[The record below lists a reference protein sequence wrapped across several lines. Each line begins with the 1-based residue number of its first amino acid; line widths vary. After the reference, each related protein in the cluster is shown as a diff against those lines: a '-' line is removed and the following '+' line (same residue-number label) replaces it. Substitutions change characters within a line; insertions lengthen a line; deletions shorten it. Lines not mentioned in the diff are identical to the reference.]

1 MGVSSM
7 QNPVCQRF
15 SEVFR
20 SLCQMWTIKIKIC
33 PAFQAAKKALCEV
46 PPVRLQCTGGKNPKC
61 TLAKWMHRCG
71 VWGYFLPKFVWGILR
86 CPLVILAFL
95 EMIQGNGTSLEL
107 KLSKGKGENWFK
119 KHQERT
125 QNRTSFL
132 ISSYIIIYN
141 HIIYIVTYNHI

>member
-20 SLCQMWTIKIKIC
+20 SLCQMWTIKITFC

-71 VWGYFLPKFVWGILR
+71 DIFSRSLR
-86 CPLVILAFL
+86 HFEVPLGHTCIFGDDSRQRNEPRTEIVAREGREL
-95 EMIQGNGTSLEL
+95 IQKKSGTH
-107 KLSKGKGENWFK
+107 SKQDIVFN
-119 KHQERT
+119 
-125 QNRTSFL
+125 
-132 ISSYIIIYN
+132 IIIYN
-141 HIIYIVTYNHI
+141 HIIYI